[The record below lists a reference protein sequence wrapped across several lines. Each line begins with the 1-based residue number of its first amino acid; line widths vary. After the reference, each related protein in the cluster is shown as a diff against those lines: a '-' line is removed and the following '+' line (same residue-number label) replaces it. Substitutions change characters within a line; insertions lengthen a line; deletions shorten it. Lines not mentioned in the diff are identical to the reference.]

1 MANSINAVILSGNLT
16 RDAETKPIGTDRIVV
31 SFGIAVNDRRKN
43 RQTGEWEDVPNFIDV
58 KQFMSTNQA
67 QAFFHGYDKGARAVV
82 HGKLH
87 YSSWEKDGQ
96 KRSKVDVVADTVEIV
111 SRAKQETEASY
122 VPSAPA
128 PGPVAAAPAPGS
140 VFDADIPF

>member
-1 MANSINAVILSGNLT
+1 MNDVTISGNLT
-16 RDAETKPIGTDRIVV
+16 RDAETKKTSSGLNVIR
-31 SFGIAVNDRRKN
+31 FGMAVNDRRKN
-43 RQTGEWEDVPNFIDV
+43 QQTGEWEDVPNYIDV
-58 KQFMSTNQA
+58 TRFMSDGQLN
-67 QAFFHGYDKGARAVV
+67 AFFRGWDKGARAVV

-122 VPSAPA
+122 VPSAPS
-128 PGPVAAAPAPGS
+128 PIPVGAIPVTGD
-140 VFDADIPF
+140 VYDEDIPF